1 MGGAAEY
8 PGDVDN
14 DCDVD
19 LDDLAVI
26 TANWLTDYTILVP
39 EADNR

>member
-1 MGGAAEY
+1 MCGAAAN

-19 LDDLAVI
+19 MDDLAVI
-26 TANWLTDYTILVP
+26 TANLLNDYTILVP